1 MVMKAPLERGLLPL
15 LLLSFRQLSIFSRND
30 LLLHVAV
37 ESIVRRRG
45 LAHHGLGEV
54 EHMQHVILVLIVLIV
69 FPFDRASAPAV
80 GELSMVIS
88 LLGRKEGSLCAPVLF
103 RHDADRVGVDIGDG
117 LHALHFRVV

>member
-1 MVMKAPLERGLLPL
+1 MVMKALLECGLLPL
-15 LLLSFRQLSIFSRND
+15 LFLGFRQLSIFSRND

-54 EHMQHVILVLIVLIV
+54 EHVKHVILVLIVLMV
-69 FPFDRASAPAV
+69 FPLDRASAPAV
-80 GELSMVIS
+80 SELAMVVS

-103 RHDADRVGVDIGDG
+103 CHDADRVGIDVGDG